1 MNEKFFDLKKEKQD
15 RFINAALKTFAENGY
30 KKASTDE
37 IVGEAGISKGLLFH
51 YFGSKQGLYEFVYNY
66 STKYITMEYT
76 RSIPQGQV
84 DFFDL
89 QTAMIAAQR
98 EAMRTYPYMN
108 IFLTQAFRE
117 KDSEIVEAVA
127 VSMDQYSAFL
137 GQTYGK
143 ADVSRFQ
150 PGIYPSG
157 VLKMCLYIADG
168 ILLEQFRD
176 QKTDADKYYEDNISY
191 LHLLR
196 KQFYLDC

>member
-15 RFINAALKTFAENGY
+15 RFINAALKLFAENGY

-37 IVGEAGISKGLLFH
+37 IVKEAEISKGLLFH

-66 STKYITMEYT
+66 STKYITMEYS
-76 RSIPQGQV
+76 RMMPQSQI
-84 DFFDL
+84 DFFEL
-89 QTAMIAAQR
+89 QASMIAAQR
-98 EAMRTYPYMN
+98 EVMRTYPYMN

-117 KDSEIVEAVA
+117 KDQEIVDAVA
-127 VSMDQYSAFL
+127 RSMDQYSTFL
-137 GQTYGK
+137 AGTYAK

-150 PGIYPSG
+150 PGIDPSQ

-176 QKTDADKYYEDNISY
+176 QKTDAEKYYEDNISY
-191 LHLLR
+191 LHLLK

>member
-15 RFINAALKTFAENGY
+15 RFINAALKLFAENGY

-37 IVGEAGISKGLLFH
+37 IVKEADISKGLLFH

-66 STKYITMEYT
+66 STKYIMMEYS
-76 RSIPQGQV
+76 RMLPQAQI
-84 DFFDL
+84 DFFEL
-89 QTAMIAAQR
+89 QCSLIASQR
-98 EAMRTYPYMN
+98 EVMRTYPYMN

-117 KDSEIVEAVA
+117 KDREIVDAVA
-127 VSMDQYSAFL
+127 SSMDRYSSFL
-137 GQTYGK
+137 AETYAR

-150 PGIYPSG
+150 PGIDPSK
-157 VLKMCLYIADG
+157 VLKMCLFVADG

-191 LHLLR
+191 LHLL
-196 KQFYLDC
+196 KKHFYLDC